1 MYRRQV
7 DELADK
13 YTDKIRREVEESR
26 QVKAD
31 LLGDAA
37 LLEQL
42 SQVIEACI
50 DASRRGNRLFFAGNG
65 GSAADAQHL
74 AAEFVNRY
82 AFGRPGLPAMA
93 LTTDTSIL
101 TSVANDYSYEDIFA
115 RQLEANGV
123 EGDVFIGISTSG
135 NSRNILSAMRRAG
148 TMGITTIGLT
158 GRDGGQLRACCDYC
172 IRVPSDSTP
181 RIQEVHILLGHILC
195 GMVEHALFTDNQT

>member
-37 LLEQL
+37 LLEQF

-93 LTTDTSIL
+93 LTTD
-101 TSVANDYSYEDIFA
+101 EEIFA

-172 IRVPSDSTP
+172 IRIPSNSTP
-181 RIQEVHILLGHILC
+181 RVQEVHILLGHILC
-195 GMVEHALFTDNQT
+195 GMVEHALFADKDQ